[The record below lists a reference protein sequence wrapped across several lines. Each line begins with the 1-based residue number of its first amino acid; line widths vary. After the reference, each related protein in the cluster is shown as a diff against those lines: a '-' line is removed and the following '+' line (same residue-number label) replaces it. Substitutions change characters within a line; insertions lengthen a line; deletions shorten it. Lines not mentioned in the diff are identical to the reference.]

1 MKKMWGESWC
11 LRSILLHSD
20 ATLGQWS
27 LSWMVE
33 VVSGLP
39 TVRRHVITSGLNS
52 IYTLLKFESKYKYFF
67 PENAFRAMS
76 LFSGLNALK
85 CYFVIKTPN
94 VVRTWAFI
102 ESRWLK
108 MSACKFNTILWKT
121 KISFWL
127 NVIIACSHWSQFRM
141 INNPKIWE
149 AKIVMIAPLLRQK
162 TKTKTLRNFHEI
174 MTLSLHYVTAE
185 NLWSFWP
192 LWI

>member
-1 MKKMWGESWC
+1 MNGWGSEWLADCSASCHNLKQCWI
-11 LRSILLHSD
+11 ILGWIQYILY
-20 ATLGQWS
+20 WN
-27 LSWMVE
+27 
-33 VVSGLP
+33 
-39 TVRRHVITSGLNS
+39 LNQS
-52 IYTLLKFESKYKYFF
+52 TNIFF

-85 CYFVIKTPN
+85 CYFVIKNPN

-108 MSACKFNTILWKT
+108 MSACKYNTILWKT

-149 AKIVMIAPLLRQK
+149 AKIVMIAPSLRQK